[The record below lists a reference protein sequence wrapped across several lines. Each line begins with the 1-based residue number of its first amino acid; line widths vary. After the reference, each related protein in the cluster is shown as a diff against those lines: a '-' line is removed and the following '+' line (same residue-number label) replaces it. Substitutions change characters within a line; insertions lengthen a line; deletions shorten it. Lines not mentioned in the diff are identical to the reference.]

1 MVSTPPV
8 EWLSSLSGR
17 NLLAGPQHPWF
28 APWVTTNTSAPTIES
43 PAPPLGSVPAEID
56 LAALLERRARASSE
70 RGALTFD
77 GRTRTF
83 GEVLDRVRRFA
94 TVLADGG
101 VRRGDRV
108 AYLGINDP
116 AILEAL
122 FAAAH
127 LGAVLVPLNFR
138 LTGPELAFMIE
149 NAGVHTLLVDEQHA
163 HVIDEVRAE
172 LSVQRFLH
180 VAAGSAA
187 DGWEDGNALIPAAT
201 PLAQRVPVAPEDPA
215 VIMYTSGTTGRPK
228 GAVLTHANLWWHNIG
243 VVLALDVAH
252 DDVSLVCAPMF
263 HIGALN
269 VTTIATW
276 IKGGRLVIHR
286 AFEAQAVLEDLDRE
300 GVTTMFGVPVM
311 CDALSSLPGFADTD
325 LSALR
330 LIITGGAPVPIA
342 LIRRF
347 QERGVDLAQG
357 YGLTEA
363 APVASFLT
371 AENAERKLGSA
382 GRPLLLCDLRI
393 VDASGAPVPPGVQ
406 GEIEVRGP
414 AVTVGYWQN
423 PEATAETMNGS
434 WLRTGDGGHLDEEGF
449 VFIADR
455 IKDMVITGGE
465 NVYPAEVESV
475 LFEHPAILEVAVIGT
490 ADPKWGE
497 RVCAVAA
504 LHPDAELTL
513 DMLREFGDRRL
524 ARYKLPLQL
533 ELVDELPRNA
543 TGKVLKTELR
553 TRFT

>member
-1 MVSTPPV
+1 MTTDTFKPATR
-8 EWLSSLSGR
+8 SSV
-17 NLLAGPQHPWF
+17 P
-28 APWVTTNTSAPTIES
+28 I
-43 PAPPLGSVPAEID
+43 LGSVPAEID
-56 LAALLERRARASSE
+56 LAAILERRAHASRE
-70 RGALTFD
+70 RGAVTFD
-77 GRTRTF
+77 GQTRSF

-101 VRRGDRV
+101 VEHGDRV
-108 AYLGINDP
+108 AYLGLNDP

-149 NAGVHTLLVDEQHA
+149 DAGVHTLLVDEQHA
-163 HVIDEVRAE
+163 PVIDSVRE
-172 LSVQRFLH
+172 GLSVRRFVH
-180 VAAGSAA
+180 VAAGSTTE
-187 DGWEDGNALIPAAT
+187 GWEDGDALIADAI
-201 PLAQRVPVAPEDPA
+201 PLACRVPVSAEDPA
-215 VIMYTSGTTGRPK
+215 VIMYTSGTTGYPK

-269 VTTIATW
+269 VTTISTW

-286 AFEAQAVLEDLDRE
+286 GFDAQVVLDDLERE

-311 CDALSSLPGFADTD
+311 CDALSSLPGFAEAD

-382 GRPLLLCDLRI
+382 GRPLLLCDMRI
-393 VDASGAPVPPGVQ
+393 VDAGGAPVAAGIQ

-414 AVTVGYWQN
+414 SVTVGYWNN
-423 PEATAETMNGS
+423 PEATAKTMNGS
-434 WLRTGDGGHLDEEGF
+434 WLRTGDGGHLDDEGF

-455 IKDMVITGGE
+455 LKDMVITGGE

-475 LFEHPAILEVAVIGT
+475 LFEHPAIAEVAVIGT
-490 ADPKWGE
+490 DDPKWGE
-497 RVCAVAA
+497 RVCAVVA
-504 LHPDAELTL
+504 LQAGTELTL
-513 DMLREFGDRRL
+513 ESLREFGDGRL

-533 ELVDELPRNA
+533 EVVDELPRNA
-543 TGKVLKTELR
+543 TGKVLKTVLR
-553 TRFT
+553 ERFA

>member
-1 MVSTPPV
+1 VSTQAADP
-8 EWLSSLSGR
+8 
-17 NLLAGPQHPWF
+17 A
-28 APWVTTNTSAPTIES
+28 TTSWTPS
-43 PAPPLGSVPAEID
+43 LGSVPAEID
-56 LAALLERRARASSE
+56 LAALLERRARVSSE
-70 RGALTFD
+70 RGAVTFD
-77 GRTRTF
+77 GETRTF
-83 GEVLDRVRRFA
+83 GEVLDRVRRWA

-101 VRRGDRV
+101 VEPGDRV
-108 AYLGINDP
+108 AYLGLNDP
-116 AILEAL
+116 SILEAL
-122 FAAAH
+122 FATAH

-149 NAGVHTLLVDEQHA
+149 DAGAHTLLVDEQHVP
-163 HVIDEVRAE
+163 VIDAVRAD
-172 LSVQRFLH
+172 LSVGRFVH
-180 VAAGSAA
+180 VAAGAPS
-187 DGWEDGNALIPAAT
+187 DGWEDGNALVAAAA
-201 PLAQRVPVAPEDPA
+201 PLAQRRPVAPDDPA

-243 VVLALDVAH
+243 IVLALDVAY
-252 DDVSLVCAPMF
+252 DDVSLLCAPMF

-286 AFEAQAVLEDLDRE
+286 AFDPQAVLEDLERE

-311 CDALSSLPGFADTD
+311 CDALSSLPGFAETD

-330 LIITGGAPVPIA
+330 LIITGGAPVPVA

-382 GRPLLLCDLRI
+382 GRPLLLCDMRI
-393 VDASGAPVPPGVQ
+393 VDADGAPVPTGVQ

-414 AVTVGYWQN
+414 SVTIGYWQN
-423 PEATAETMNGS
+423 PEATAKTMNGD
-434 WLRTGDGGHLDEEGF
+434 WLKTGDGGHLDEEGF

-475 LFEHPAILEVAVIGT
+475 LFEHPAIVEVAVIGT
-490 ADPKWGE
+490 DDPKWGE

-504 LHPDAELTL
+504 LHSGAELTL
-513 DMLREFGDRRL
+513 ESLREFGDGRL

-533 ELVDELPRNA
+533 EIVEALPRNA

-553 TRFT
+553 ERFA

>member
-1 MVSTPPV
+1 MST
-8 EWLSSLSGR
+8 
-17 NLLAGPQHPWF
+17 H
-28 APWVTTNTSAPTIES
+28 TSEPAIGS
-43 PAPPLGSVPAEID
+43 PPPLLSSVPAEVD

-70 RGALTFD
+70 RGAVTFD
-77 GRTRTF
+77 GETRTF

-101 VRRGDRV
+101 VEHGDRV
-108 AYLGINDP
+108 AYLGLNDP
-116 AILEAL
+116 SILEAL

-138 LTGPELAFMIE
+138 LTGPELAFTIE
-149 NAGVHTLLVDEQHA
+149 DGGVHTLLVDEQHA
-163 HVIDEVRAE
+163 AVIDGVRAE
-172 LSVQRFLH
+172 LPVRRFIH
-180 VAAGSAA
+180 VAAGSPT
-187 DGWEDGNALIPAAT
+187 DGWEDGNALIAAAS
-201 PLAQRVPVAPEDPA
+201 PLARRIPVAPDDPA
-215 VIMYTSGTTGRPK
+215 LIMYTSGTTGRPK
-228 GAVLTHANLWWHNIG
+228 GVVLTHANLWWHNIG
-243 VVLALDVAH
+243 IVLALDVAH
-252 DDVSLVCAPMF
+252 DDVSLLCAPMF

-276 IKGGRLVIHR
+276 IKGGRLVVHR
-286 AFEAQAVLEDLDRE
+286 GFDAQDVLADLERE

-311 CDALSSLPGFADTD
+311 CDALSSLPAFAATD

-382 GRPLLLCDLRI
+382 GRPLLLCDMRI
-393 VDASGAPVPPGVQ
+393 VDADGAPVPTGVQ

-414 AVTVGYWQN
+414 SISVGYWQN
-423 PEATAETMNGS
+423 PEATAKTMNGS
-434 WLRTGDGGHLDEEGF
+434 WLKTGDGGHLDEEGF
-449 VFIADR
+449 LFIADR

-475 LFEHPAILEVAVIGT
+475 LFEHPAIVEVAVIGT
-490 ADPKWGE
+490 DDPKWGE
-497 RVCAVAA
+497 RVCAVATLRA
-504 LHPDAELTL
+504 GAELTL
-513 DMLREFGDRRL
+513 ESLREFGDGRL

-533 ELVDELPRNA
+533 EIVDVLPRNA

-553 TRFT
+553 ERFT